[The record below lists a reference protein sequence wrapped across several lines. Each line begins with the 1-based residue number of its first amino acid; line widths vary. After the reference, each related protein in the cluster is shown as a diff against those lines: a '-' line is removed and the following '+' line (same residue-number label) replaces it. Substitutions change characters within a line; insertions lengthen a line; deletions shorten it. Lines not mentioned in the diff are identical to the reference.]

1 MLSFSIVP
9 FCPFVLKSAKK
20 FTLVYC
26 SVQLCGSILILSINL
41 FYTENISFITAFLIK
56 DCLIPFN
63 KRNFLKSHR
72 DLKRL
77 SRLDKRKIF
86 LLMVMNEIELLG
98 MISAVFS
105 GCSIIGVIRFSK
117 QY

>member
-1 MLSFSIVP
+1 M
-9 FCPFVLKSAKK
+9 
-20 FTLVYC
+20 
-26 SVQLCGSILILSINL
+26 
-41 FYTENISFITAFLIK
+41 
-56 DCLIPFN
+56 
-63 KRNFLKSHR
+63 KSHR

-86 LLMVMNEIELLG
+86 LLVVMNEIELLG
-98 MISAVFS
+98 IISAVFS